1 MKILTGT
8 CRELLENFVD
18 VISSCFRWISQS
30 KRLTAKLGRGENSG
44 LDAVAAALFTADVDQ
59 YSASGSLHLR
69 SLQVQTC
76 NLPFIRLLISCPI

>member
-8 CRELLENFVD
+8 CHELLENFVD

-30 KRLTAKLGRGENSG
+30 KRLTEVGRGENSG

-59 YSASGSLHLR
+59 YSDSGSLRLR